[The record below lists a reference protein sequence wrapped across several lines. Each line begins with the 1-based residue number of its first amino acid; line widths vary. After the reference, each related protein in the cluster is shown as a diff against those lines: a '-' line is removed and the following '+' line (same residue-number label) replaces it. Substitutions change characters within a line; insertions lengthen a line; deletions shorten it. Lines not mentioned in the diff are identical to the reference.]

1 MDAKG
6 MIMWAVFIA
15 VCAAIYIVSRNMNK
29 QTEEYGTETTGVISR
44 IEDTMDPDDISLI
57 YYVQYRTSDGEEVEG
72 ILFNPTADLEVGQQV
87 RIKYHPVYK
96 ANARLINAK

>member
-1 MDAKG
+1 MDTKG

-15 VCAAIYIVSRNMNK
+15 VCAAIYVVSHKMKKEIKEN
-29 QTEEYGTETTGVISR
+29 GTETTGVISR
-44 IEDTMDPDDISLI
+44 IEDIGDPDDISLI

-72 ILFNPTADLEVGQQV
+72 ILLNPTPDLEEGQQV

-96 ANARLINAK
+96 ANARLIDSK